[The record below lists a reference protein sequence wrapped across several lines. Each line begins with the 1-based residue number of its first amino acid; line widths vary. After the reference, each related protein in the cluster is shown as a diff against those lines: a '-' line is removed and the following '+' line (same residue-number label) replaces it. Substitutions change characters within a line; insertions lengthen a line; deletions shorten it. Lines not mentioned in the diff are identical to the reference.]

1 MKLKVGDFVRH
12 RHHPHIFGVVMMVA
26 TTLKGENVCDVLI
39 TINAVHPRTIG
50 TVKYL
55 NQVYWNKVEDEDSK
69 T

>member
-1 MKLKVGDFVRH
+1 
-12 RHHPHIFGVVMMVA
+12 MMVA

-55 NQVYWNKVEDEDSK
+55 NQAYWIKVEDEDSK